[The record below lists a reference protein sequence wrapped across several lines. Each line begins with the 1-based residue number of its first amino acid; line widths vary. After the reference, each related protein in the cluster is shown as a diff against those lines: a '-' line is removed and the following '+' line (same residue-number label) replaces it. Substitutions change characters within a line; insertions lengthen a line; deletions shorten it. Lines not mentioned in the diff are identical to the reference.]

1 MESVP
6 WVLLVCRL
14 IALFWAIDYLWGFS
28 LEDGPGKAILSILVI
43 LSFIFS

>member
-1 MESVP
+1 MEWVS

-14 IALFWAIDYLWGFS
+14 AALFWAIDYLWGFS
-28 LEDGPGKAILSILVI
+28 LEDEPGKAILSILII